1 MGLRTSSSKRVLC
14 PYRNVLMVWLTN
26 IESDSSIRSPRN
38 RRLLLPN
45 NSSRRGKT
53 RDPSQVVT
61 IAFIFLDTDT
71 RLALRILMMALP

>member
-1 MGLRTSSSKRVLC
+1 
-14 PYRNVLMVWLTN
+14 
-26 IESDSSIRSPRN
+26 
-38 RRLLLPN
+38 LLLPN
-45 NSSRRGKT
+45 NSSRRGKI